1 MANLDKS
8 NVSSGNTIQAT
19 DVSNLYDTLTGT
31 TAYDN
36 IGLAKF
42 TYLNAGGTFGNT
54 GYGFKN
60 NGHIKYKAHM
70 FGIVHIIC

>member
-19 DVSNLYDTLTGT
+19 DVSNLYDCLTGT
-31 TAYDN
+31 TAFDN

-42 TYLNAGGTFGNT
+42 SYLNGGGTFG
-54 GYGFKN
+54 
-60 NGHIKYKAHM
+60 
-70 FGIVHIIC
+70 